1 MSDKRDNNA
10 FIKSALRPPLYY
22 TYRIVVCV
30 QMSIKEG
37 LQFQEEAVKAVNHF
51 EKNPSNFAKNA
62 LLNTNQISI
71 QMKKIKS
78 SSNFYQSYDF
88 DGPEWL

>member
-1 MSDKRDNNA
+1 MDFLSLGCLTLSDKRDNNA

-30 QMSIKEG
+30 QMSIKGG

-51 EKNPSNFAKNA
+51 EKNPSNFAKK
-62 LLNTNQISI
+62 TH
-71 QMKKIKS
+71 
-78 SSNFYQSYDF
+78 Y
-88 DGPEWL
+88 